1 MGRLRGFVGLWA
13 MILVPAFSALGA
25 GTDDARTLWKTGKY
39 AEAQEAYEALAKA
52 PDLKPAD
59 KAAIALGL
67 ADCLDSQGQPDKAL
81 AVLKA
86 VVPPNPDALARIAE
100 ILFNRGDWDGA
111 ATSAKAAR
119 AIKDDHL
126 EAHWVEARLL
136 EAQGKLAA
144 DGKDWKWF
152 IDYQNSHSR
161 ELGKDPLGMLIVG
174 QAAERYY
181 RANAEGEQLSESLNQ
196 VMNTLYETAA
206 RVDADC
212 WQARWLEGKLFLS
225 GYQEGDARKELNKAL
240 AINPHSPEALITL
253 ARADLEGY
261 KLANARKKAER
272 ALEINPK
279 FVPAMVLIAD
289 VNISDERFPEA
300 RDAARKAVAEN
311 PKDEE
316 SLARLA
322 ATARLLV
329 DPATAIA
336 AEAAALASNPRP
348 ATFYAS
354 LAERLSDRRKYR
366 SAERAFLL
374 AAQADP
380 RRADVK
386 IGLGM
391 LYMQIGREPEARD
404 LFEVAFDADPF
415 NVRAKNMMKVLAHM
429 AGYRTVN
436 SAHYNVMADPEHMLL
451 AQYFARYLE
460 SIYDELAGRFG
471 YTLPSTT
478 QIEVMKDHEWFS
490 GRTVA
495 LPFIPTVGACTG
507 RVVAMAS
514 PKTSDHPYNWA
525 RVLKHELTHVIT
537 LQQTDFNIPHWYTE
551 ALAVESEDAPRPQA
565 WNKMLLERVP
575 ARKLLNLDNIN
586 LGFIRPSEPEERQL
600 AYCQAQLYAQYM
612 VKRFGPDANIKM
624 LNAYRR
630 GLTTGPAVK
639 ACFGVEKADFEKH
652 YLEFLDET
660 VKKIRTRTE
669 DKPAE
674 KVAFSKLAAQLK
686 AKPDDPDLNAR
697 MAYEYYAR
705 RDLKAAKPL
714 ADKALKL
721 KKNHPL
727 ASYVK
732 ARLLESIGENDLA
745 LEILKPAI
753 DPAKPDSKVLEMLA
767 LLQMEAGE
775 VDEAE
780 SLYKIGRKDDPFD
793 DKWIKGLARIHL
805 RRKQEDKLLEDLEAL
820 AANNSDDLDVRK
832 NLADRNLAAG
842 HLEKAEKWAM
852 ECLYIDVYNPAFHV
866 LLADAQMARKKFA
879 PALAEYET
887 ALTLKPKRADDIRVK
902 VAKAQVGLGD
912 KAAGKATLEAIL
924 KKDPDHP
931 AAKAMLEELK

>member
-1 MGRLRGFVGLWA
+1 MGRVRGIVGLWA
-13 MILVPAFSALGA
+13 LGLVPALALGA
-25 GTDDARTLWKTGKY
+25 GTRDEARTLWKTGKY
-39 AEAQEAYEALAKA
+39 AESQEAYEALAKA
-52 PDLKPAD
+52 KDLKPAE

-67 ADCLDSQGQPDKAL
+67 ADALDSQGQSDKAI
-81 AVLKA
+81 AALKA
-86 VVPPNPDALARIAE
+86 VEPTTPDIQARIGE
-100 ILFNRGDWDGA
+100 ILFARGDWDGA
-111 ATSAKAAR
+111 AAAAKAAR
-119 AIKDDHL
+119 AKQDDHL
-126 EAHWVEARLL
+126 AAHWVEALL
-136 EAQGKLAA
+136 FEAQGKLAP

-152 IDYQNSHSR
+152 IDYQNTHAK
-161 ELGKDPLGMLIVG
+161 ELVKDPLGMLIVG

-181 RANAEGEQLSESLNQ
+181 RANAEGEQLKSSLDE
-196 VMNTLYETAA
+196 VLNTLYEGALK
-206 RVDADC
+206 VDADC
-212 WQARWLEGKLFLS
+212 WQASWLEGRLFLS

-240 AINPHSPEALITL
+240 AINPHATEALITMG
-253 ARADLEGY
+253 RADLENY

-279 FVPAMVLIAD
+279 FVPAMVLLAD

-329 DPATAIA
+329 DPATATA
-336 AEAAALASNPRP
+336 AEAAALSNNPRP
-348 ATFYAS
+348 ATFFAS
-354 LAERLSDRRKYR
+354 LAERLADRRKYR

-404 LFEVAFDADPF
+404 LFDAAFDSDPF

-429 AGYRTVN
+429 AGYRSVN
-436 SAHYNVMADPEHMLL
+436 SAHYTVMADPEHMLL

-460 SIYDELAGRFG
+460 SIYDELAQRFG

-551 ALAVESEDAPRPQA
+551 ALAVESEDSPRPQA

-612 VKRFGPDANIKM
+612 VKRFGADANIKM

-630 GLTTGPAVK
+630 GLSTGPAIK
-639 ACFGVEKADFEKH
+639 ACFGVEKDDFEKH
-652 YLEFLDET
+652 YLEFLDVVLKT
-660 VKKIRTRTE
+660 IRTRTE

-674 KVAFSKLAAQLK
+674 KTTFSKLAAQLK
-686 AKPDDPDLNAR
+686 AKPDDADLNAR

-732 ARLLESIGENDLA
+732 ARLLESIGENELA
-745 LEILKPAI
+745 LDVLKPAL
-753 DPAKPDSKVLEMLA
+753 DPAKPEPKVLEMLA
-767 LLQMEAGE
+767 LMELEAGE
-775 VDEAE
+775 IDEAE
-780 SLYKIGRKDDPFD
+780 ALYKVGRKDDPYD
-793 DKWIKGLARIHL
+793 EKWIKGLARIHL

-820 AANNSDDLDVRK
+820 AATDSDNQDVRK

-842 HLEKAEKWAM
+842 HGEKAEKWAM
-852 ECLYIDVYNPAFHV
+852 ECLYIDVYNPAYHV

-887 ALTLKPKRADDIRVK
+887 ALTLKPKRSDDIRVK

-912 KAAGKATLEAIL
+912 KAAAKATLEAIL
-924 KKDPDHP
+924 KKDPEHP
-931 AAKAMLEELK
+931 GAKALLDELK